1 MDNKFA
7 KITKKSSFSVFVHNT
22 SRADSLQSQKRE
34 TIKMA
39 KKTTELTI
47 NWILEGERGNG
58 WSLAKELFVKLSW
71 IPSNKTTQFW
81 HNEKNYFTFFKVS
94 ICPCIYWRYFTLR
107 RKKLIIFKFPLNI
120 ELSPG
125 SSPNPQVYYLKRHRL
140 AFTNPGI
147 AKWFHY

>member
-58 WSLAKELFVKLSW
+58 WSLAKESW
-71 IPSNKTTQFW
+71 TIC
-81 HNEKNYFTFFKVS
+81 KV
-94 ICPCIYWRYFTLR
+94 I
-107 RKKLIIFKFPLNI
+107 LN
-120 ELSPG
+120 SK
-125 SSPNPQVYYLKRHRL
+125 Q
-140 AFTNPGI
+140 
-147 AKWFHY
+147 